1 MTPTNPPAA
10 KSIRPVPIIA
20 TILVGAAIATMIA
33 LGFWQL
39 SRKGEKEAQL
49 AQLSANL
56 ARPAITY
63 PELGPVDDALLFRKS
78 RVTCLSVVQWAA
90 EAGKAS
96 DGSTGFR
103 YIADCATGAEGPGA
117 RIVLGVGNRPDLKP
131 AWTGG
136 VVDGW
141 IVPGREESGALARAL
156 GHDVP
161 NGVMLVADTG
171 VAGLKTVAIPTV
183 DSVPN
188 NHLAYAGQWFLF
200 ALAAAVIYGFALR
213 RRWRT
218 RKIAD

>member
-1 MTPTNPPAA
+1 MTTASAPKPM
-10 KSIRPVPIIA
+10 RPIPIIA
-20 TILVGAAIATMIA
+20 TILVALAIATMIA
-33 LGFWQL
+33 LGVWQL
-39 SRKGEKEAQL
+39 GRKGEKEAQL

-56 ARPAITY
+56 QLPAITY
-63 PELGPVDDALLFRKS
+63 PELGPVEDALLFRKS
-78 RVTCLSVVQWAA
+78 RVTCLSVVKWAA

-117 RIVLGVGNRPDLKP
+117 RVVLGVGNRPDLKP

-136 VVDGW
+136 VIDGW
-141 IVPGREESGALARAL
+141 IVPQREESGALARAL

-161 NGVMLVADTG
+161 NGIMLVADKG
-171 VAGLKTVAIPTV
+171 QAGLKTVAIPTV
-183 DSVPN
+183 DSVAN

-218 RKIAD
+218 RKPAA

>member
-1 MTPTNPPAA
+1 MTTANAPKPM
-10 KSIRPVPIIA
+10 RPIPIIA
-20 TILVGAAIATMIA
+20 TILVALAVATMIA
-33 LGFWQL
+33 LGVWQL
-39 SRKGEKEAQL
+39 GRKGEKEAQL

-56 ARPAITY
+56 QLPAITY
-63 PELGPVDDALLFRKS
+63 PELGPVEDALLFRKS
-78 RVTCLSVVQWAA
+78 RVTCLSVVKWAA

-136 VVDGW
+136 VIDGW
-141 IVPGREESGALARAL
+141 IVPQREESGALARAL

-161 NGVMLVADTG
+161 NGIMLVADKG
-171 VAGLKTVAIPTV
+171 QAGLKTVAIPTV
-183 DSVPN
+183 DSVAN

-218 RKIAD
+218 RKTAA